1 MQEVRRQPFVF
12 PHSLYRILAG
22 IAASLFLGMSS
33 MNAQLAIRI
42 DQYTLSNGLHV
53 ILHQDRTVPD
63 AAVMMMYHV
72 GSKNEKPGRTG
83 FAHLFEHIMFKGSE
97 HIADGEHFKLLQEV
111 GANINGSTTEDRT
124 NYFEVVPANYLELAL
139 YMESDRMGFLLPS
152 LTQGKL
158 DNQRDVVK
166 NERRQNYD
174 NQPYGTV
181 HEQILAALFPAGHPY
196 SWPTIGSMTDLS
208 AASLD
213 DVKEF
218 FRLYYAPNNACIVIV
233 GNFEDQ
239 QAKAWIEKYFGTI
252 PRGKDPERPNVQP
265 AVLTKDTCIIVED
278 NVKLPRLWI
287 TWPSVPGM
295 TRDDAALDVL
305 TDILSAGKNSRLYKS
320 LVYERQIAQSVSSY
334 QNGDEI
340 AGIVQVDATAKSD
353 TDLTSIKTVIDA
365 VLNDVIANGV
375 KKEEIE
381 TSLNGKEAQL
391 VSRLTTVLGKAAS
404 LATYQTLW
412 GDAAKFNSEMDRFR
426 GITPAEVQAAARKY
440 LTGHRVVFSVVPK
453 GKTSLAVHPA
463 SPKETRP

>member
-1 MQEVRRQPFVF
+1 MQEVSRQPFVF

-181 HEQILAALFPAGHPY
+181 HLALL
-196 SWPTIGSMTDLS
+196 SGSL
-208 AASLD
+208 
-213 DVKEF
+213 
-218 FRLYYAPNNACIVIV
+218 
-233 GNFEDQ
+233 
-239 QAKAWIEKYFGTI
+239 
-252 PRGKDPERPNVQP
+252 
-265 AVLTKDTCIIVED
+265 
-278 NVKLPRLWI
+278 
-287 TWPSVPGM
+287 
-295 TRDDAALDVL
+295 
-305 TDILSAGKNSRLYKS
+305 
-320 LVYERQIAQSVSSY
+320 
-334 QNGDEI
+334 
-340 AGIVQVDATAKSD
+340 
-353 TDLTSIKTVIDA
+353 
-365 VLNDVIANGV
+365 
-375 KKEEIE
+375 
-381 TSLNGKEAQL
+381 
-391 VSRLTTVLGKAAS
+391 
-404 LATYQTLW
+404 
-412 GDAAKFNSEMDRFR
+412 
-426 GITPAEVQAAARKY
+426 
-440 LTGHRVVFSVVPK
+440 
-453 GKTSLAVHPA
+453 
-463 SPKETRP
+463 